1 MYTLLQNT
9 YGWLCNLICVR
20 PSCLLLPD
28 LGEVPDVEPAVGA
41 GGGEDGLV
49 VRRPLHLEDLVLVR
63 LEGVQL
69 QLEVAQVPQRHRL
82 VRRPR
87 GQDELG
93 VRVEA
98 QAVHLGGVR
107 VHRVRGLQG
116 EERGGDLL
124 YHVTLNLFEIQ
135 HIRYL
140 NSH

>member
-1 MYTLLQNT
+1 M
-9 YGWLCNLICVR
+9 
-20 PSCLLLPD
+20 
-28 LGEVPDVEPAVGA
+28 
-41 GGGEDGLV
+41 
-49 VRRPLHLEDLVLVR
+49 R

-87 GQDELG
+87 GQDELR

-116 EERGGDLL
+116 EERGEDL
-124 YHVTLNLFEIQ
+124 YHVILNLFKIQ